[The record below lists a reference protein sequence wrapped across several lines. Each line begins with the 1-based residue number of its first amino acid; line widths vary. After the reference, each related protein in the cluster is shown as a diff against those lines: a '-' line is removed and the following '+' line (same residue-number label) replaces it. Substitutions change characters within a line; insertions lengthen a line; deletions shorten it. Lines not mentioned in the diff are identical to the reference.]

1 MLNVERVTDRLLWKF
16 FEKIDTNKDGLIS
29 YSEYMDWIKNFLAVK
44 AYFGLQYYIEED
56 DANLPIGADLI
67 LTEEQLALTKKA
79 HFLISFKFSS
89 LDLARR
95 ARKRT
100 LELIEIFD
108 VNKNRNL
115 EENEIIEILTKL
127 MKSDEFD
134 IFYVLANVFRYDVNN
149 DGLVTYDEMADFFLE
164 MHNGELALQR
174 LHRVHSFVRGS
185 ERMMNLKEFIFTL
198 ENSLAYIDI
207 VPTKEEL
214 TVLFSEVDLDKD
226 GWISYKHYFEFLM
239 AYFGTKSEVGL
250 ETRRDNEFLKLVSKD
265 SSLGLSPE
273 QRFAKL
279 VMREMKFLLED
290 YNPFHTFDE
299 NLIRRFLK
307 DIFKLTD
314 D

>member
-1 MLNVERVTDRLLWKF
+1 M
-16 FEKIDTNKDGLIS
+16 
-29 YSEYMDWIKNFLAVK
+29 
-44 AYFGLQYYIEED
+44 
-56 DANLPIGADLI
+56 I

-79 HFLISFKFSS
+79 HFIINFRFSN

-108 VNKNRNL
+108 KNKNRNL

-134 IFYVLANVFRYDVNN
+134 LFYVLANVFRYDVNN

-198 ENSLAYIDI
+198 ENSLAYIEI

-226 GWISYKHYFEFLM
+226 GWISYKHYFEFLI

-250 ETRRDNEFLKLVSKD
+250 ETRRDNEFIKLVSKD

-279 VMREMKFLLED
+279 VMR
-290 YNPFHTFDE
+290 
-299 NLIRRFLK
+299 
-307 DIFKLTD
+307 
-314 D
+314 